1 MLTNRFD
8 TALAYASEAH
18 RGQMRKGSNIPYV
31 SHLLGVA
38 SIAIEFGADEDQSIA
53 ALLHDAVEDQGGL
66 ERLEDIR
73 TRFGDR
79 VAKIVMDC
87 TDALVVPKPAW
98 RTRQEQY
105 LASLAHKDQD
115 SLLVSLADKTH
126 NAEAIAADRAQ
137 IGDAIWDRFTGG
149 KDGSIWY
156 YRELA
161 AAFSKPFPVHVARL
175 SRAVATF
182 GEKVS

>member
-1 MLTNRFD
+1 MLTARFYA
-8 TALAYASEAH
+8 ALAYASEAH
-18 RGQMRKGSNIPYV
+18 RSQVRKGSNVPYI

-38 SIAIEFGADEDQSIA
+38 SIALEFGADEDQAIV

-73 TRFGDR
+73 LRFGDR
-79 VAKIVMDC
+79 VARIVMDC
-87 TDALVVPKPAW
+87 TDAVQTPKPAW
-98 RTRQEQY
+98 RTRKEQY
-105 LASLAHKDQD
+105 LASLAQKDLD

-137 IGDAIWDRFTGG
+137 IGEAIWDRFTSG

-156 YRELA
+156 YQELA
-161 AAFSKPFPVHVARL
+161 KAFAAPFPQQVARL
-175 SRAVATF
+175 ERAVAGF
-182 GEKVS
+182 G